1 MPTHWKN
8 KSELIS
14 FEMRS
19 VGSIGLGVDEELDE
33 GLGVLDTGVCC
44 KSLGLKSSIILES
57 ALYEIPSK

>member
-1 MPTHWKN
+1 
-8 KSELIS
+8 
-14 FEMRS
+14 MRS

-33 GLGVLDTGVCC
+33 GLGVLDTGVCS